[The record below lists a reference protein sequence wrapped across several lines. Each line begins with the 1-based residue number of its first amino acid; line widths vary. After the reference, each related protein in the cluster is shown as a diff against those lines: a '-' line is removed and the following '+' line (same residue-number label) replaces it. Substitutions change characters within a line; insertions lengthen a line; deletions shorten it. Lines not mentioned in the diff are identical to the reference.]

1 MLLFNFARICKEFFK
16 SVVAASNEYFKW
28 RTSKMGLNCYEK
40 RNCKFVFLASLSE
53 NLKDIPKVS
62 NENYDFLGKAKT
74 ADWIINTWCCIIY

>member
-1 MLLFNFARICKEFFK
+1 
-16 SVVAASNEYFKW
+16 
-28 RTSKMGLNCYEK
+28 MGLNCYEK

-74 ADWIINTWCCIIY
+74 ADWIINT